1 MEFAVEEIP
10 FLQEVYR
17 PNRGQRPEIDLVF
30 VHGLNP
36 FSNQNHAYD
45 TWTHQN
51 GRCWLYHFLPDDIPE
66 ARIWI
71 FGYNSNV
78 ATDVSEA
85 RIKDHADVLLDRLQQ
100 KRKEGRRHGDIPIIF
115 VGHSLGGLVIKQ
127 VSNLC
132 LVQCAALPT
141 AMTQVII
148 TLKIL
153 YSSSARSAAYQAGFS
168 HSLYTY
174 AYSACHCFEQNH
186 IRKYVS

>member
-1 MEFAVEEIP
+1 MSSSTAEPDVWHRSSQSKRSLSYKKSIDPTEDSA
-10 FLQEVYR
+10 
-17 PNRGQRPEIDLVF
+17 QRLSERRSRARLLHLATLANHVNSLVF

-100 KRKEGRRHGDIPIIF
+100 KRKEGRVSIF
-115 VGHSLGGLVIKQ
+115 LIKSGSLNFNESRLGL
-127 VSNLC
+127 
-132 LVQCAALPT
+132 
-141 AMTQVII
+141 
-148 TLKIL
+148 
-153 YSSSARSAAYQAGFS
+153 
-168 HSLYTY
+168 
-174 AYSACHCFEQNH
+174 
-186 IRKYVS
+186 